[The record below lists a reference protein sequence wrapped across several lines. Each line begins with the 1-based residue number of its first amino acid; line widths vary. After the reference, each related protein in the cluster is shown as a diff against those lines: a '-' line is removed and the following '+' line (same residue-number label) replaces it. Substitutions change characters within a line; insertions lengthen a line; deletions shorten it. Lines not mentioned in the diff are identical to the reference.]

1 MIMFVRAFAVLL
13 SLLLQATA
21 NPRHRQSVFKT
32 VGECPKGVH
41 IVGVRGTLEN
51 PGFGALQDVV
61 DHVIKQIPGSDAVA
75 IDYPATGITIVDGE
89 PSFNFAQYVASVME
103 GVSKFKA
110 EIEDFSEQCP
120 DTGIVILGYSQVS
133 KLNENSI
140 HV

>member
-1 MIMFVRAFAVLL
+1 MFVRAFAVLL
-13 SLLLQATA
+13 PLILQATA

-32 VGECPKGVH
+32 VSDCPEGVH

-75 IDYPATGITIVDGE
+75 IDYPATGITMVDGE
-89 PSFNFAQYVASVME
+89 PSYNFPQYVASVME

-110 EIEDFSEQCP
+110 EIEDFSKQCP
-120 DTGIVILGYSQVS
+120 ETGIVIMGYSQVS
-133 KLNENSI
+133 KLNENST